1 MGKRLIT
8 ALLCV
13 LLLCST
19 LPLTIFASGVNED
32 DIVILYENDVHCA
45 VEGYTKLSAMKKEL
59 LQSYRYVGVVSAG
72 DYIQGASLGIIS
84 RGEYIVKLMNLVGYD
99 AVTLGN
105 HEFDYKIERLEEL
118 IDMMNTKPISCNFQK
133 VGESASYFDPYSIV
147 SYGDVDIAYIGITA
161 PSTITTSSPI
171 QFKDENG
178 NLLYTFHTSDIVEV
192 VQASIN
198 SAKAAGADYIIA
210 VAHVGYTDDEATA
223 SVEVDILELIENTTG
238 LDAVIDGHSHSV
250 IEEMCVE
257 DKDGDEVLLTSTGTK
272 FAHIGKLTISNG
284 VFSSE
289 LIPTEEYTGN
299 DPAVDAYMQ
308 QIMQE
313 YGELGNRVVA
323 RSEVD
328 LVVED
333 QDGNRLVRLA
343 ETNLGDLCADAFRHA
358 VNADIGFSNGGGIR
372 ANILAGDVT
381 FNNLLNVF
389 PYNNSIVL
397 AEVDGQTIKDMLEMA
412 MRIWP
417 QENGSFPHLSGLTFK
432 VRTDIP
438 SSVILNELEEFVS
451 VDGEYRVYDI
461 KVYDRE
467 SGKYKPLRLDGTYTL
482 ASHNFFLLEY
492 GSGMSMLKN
501 ARILQNEGMLDV
513 EALENYINDVLGG
526 VIGEDYREM
535 KPNITF
541 TDGIENSD
549 RWISIVVASAA
560 VVAILG
566 VVAFLVRRKIKG

>member
-1 MGKRLIT
+1 MGKRIIT
-8 ALLCV
+8 ACLCV
-13 LLLCST
+13 LLLCAT
-19 LPLTIFASGVNED
+19 FPLTLSASGVNED

-59 LQSYRYVGVVSAG
+59 LQSYRHVGVVSAG

-84 RGEYIVKLMNLVGYD
+84 RGEYIVNLMNLVGYD
-99 AVTLGN
+99 ALTLGN

-198 SAKAAGADYIIA
+198 SAKSAGADYIIA
-210 VAHVGYTDDEATA
+210 VAHVGYTDDEVTA

-250 IEEMCVE
+250 IEEMRVR
-257 DKDGDEVLLTSTGTK
+257 DKDGEEVLLTSTGTK
-272 FAHIGKLTISNG
+272 FAHVGKLTISNG

-289 LIPTEEYTGN
+289 LIPTEEYTGS

-333 QDGNRLVRLA
+333 PDGNRLVRLA

-397 AEVDGQTIKDMLEMA
+397 AEIDGQTIKDMLEMA

-417 QENGSFPHLSGLTFK
+417 QENGSFPHLSGMTFK

-438 SSVILNELEEFVS
+438 SSVVLNELDEFVS

-461 KVYDRE
+461 KVYNRE
-467 SGKYKPLRLDGTYTL
+467 TEKYEALRLDGTYTI

-501 ARILQNEGMLDV
+501 AKILQNEGMLDV

-541 TDGIENSD
+541 TDGIENND
-549 RWISIVVASAA
+549 QWISIVAASAA